1 MVSRFHGTHRT
12 HSFAIDFT
20 VEIFVDWQHDQLSP
34 IPQEQGI
41 SEAPFSSLG
50 PCISRFPACGS
61 GSCVVVGRAVENMS
75 LSLYTFNI
83 MLCPG
88 DSKTIL
94 KTKETLSLLLA
105 SSFLHFC
112 NLFFVHFSYFSYTIL
127 ALSPYLECFL
137 FPPPLFSPCPSTL
150 CDLTQQ

>member
-34 IPQEQGI
+34 IPQEQCI

-112 NLFFVHFSYFSYTIL
+112 NLFFCPFFILFIYYFGSFPLSRMFSLPSSSF
-127 ALSPYLECFL
+127 LSLSLYSL
-137 FPPPLFSPCPSTL
+137 
-150 CDLTQQ
+150 